1 MHEIM
6 CAGVIVNVLRMIM
19 MRVSV
24 CDRMSARVG
33 MNIYVCGLYSM
44 CECMSGHD
52 HLAAS
57 AWWSS
62 RHTLRSGDTSDS
74 AAMGK
79 KTKIQTVS
87 VL

>member
-1 MHEIM
+1 M
-6 CAGVIVNVLRMIM
+6 CVGVIVNVLRMIM

-24 CDRMSARVG
+24 CDRVSALVG

-62 RHTLRSGDTSDS
+62 RHTLRSGDTSDC
-74 AAMGK
+74 AAVGK
-79 KTKIQTVS
+79 KTKI
-87 VL
+87 